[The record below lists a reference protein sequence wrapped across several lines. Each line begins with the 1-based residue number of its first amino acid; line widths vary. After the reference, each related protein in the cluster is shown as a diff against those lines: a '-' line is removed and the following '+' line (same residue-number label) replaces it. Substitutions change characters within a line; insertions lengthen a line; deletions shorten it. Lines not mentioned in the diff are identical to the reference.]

1 MSRALLRGAAC
12 QSCRNEVLRSF
23 IAVSGVPLPR
33 YRYPTRPNLSARSF
47 SVIAPLRSD
56 RSPIPNP
63 ADITFSPVAET
74 ATAIEAEAE
83 AETEINEEPA
93 SHVPWYLQE
102 ESPTKEFRP
111 VTGDHIPALPDNSPE
126 MLQTLLEYTY
136 KDIGLDGLKL
146 FDLRGLDTPAALGAN
161 VIMIVGTARS
171 VKHLNISAD
180 RLCRWARKSYKLSPH
195 ADGLLGRNELKI
207 KLRRKAKRARAASH
221 AGTMVDEKDDGITT
235 GWICVNLG
243 TVDKGSEKASL
254 SDAGFEG
261 FGQLDTGTSVVVQI
275 FTEEK
280 RADVDLDGLWQA
292 TLDRAERSKLQP
304 TSEDAP
310 VTATSPSS
318 RTAAGSTGSFGG
330 QRRGLHTER
339 TVATENDEGA
349 ELDESTKDYL
359 TTEAAAFDAIVQP
372 LMKKLAEFPHEDARI
387 ALGTGPED
395 CESTDFL
402 RVIYDTL
409 PNNATSQES
418 ASLRL
423 RLSTIAVSRQHPGY
437 SKDSLVSTFNQ
448 VLDDVTE
455 APTIVSDQLGFDVV
469 AALLTPRLDNS
480 ALPESVS
487 FIPKADIELAL
498 QVLERLSLRGAQIMN
513 LRVFNSLYTAA
524 AMPSAPSPLGEADEE
539 ANEQRQMLTRLSKI
553 IANAQVPFD
562 ETEARKLMFVQLICQ
577 DYDGFWKLWRQ
588 FPLKNAPR
596 TQEDY
601 TQMFRLHADL
611 GEERHVRDC
620 LSAWVPMMRR
630 EMIPIIL
637 QGPIVTEIMRCILI
651 ADPEIQYRS
660 ADVNPSYFTHL
671 WHQCQRALEQANE
684 MME

>member
-1 MSRALLRGAAC
+1 MSRALLRGATC
-12 QSCRNEVLRSF
+12 QSCRNELLRSF
-23 IAVSGVPLPR
+23 LAVSGVPLPR
-33 YRYPTRPNLSARSF
+33 YRYPTRPNLTTRSF

-56 RSPIPNP
+56 RPPITNP
-63 ADITFSPVAET
+63 ADITFSPAVET
-74 ATAIEAEAE
+74 APEAEAE
-83 AETEINEEPA
+83 VEIEINEETA

-102 ESPTKEFRP
+102 EAPVKEFRP
-111 VTGDHIPALPDNSPE
+111 VTGDHIPTLPENSPE

-171 VKHLNISAD
+171 VKHLNVSAD
-180 RLCRWARKSYKLSPH
+180 RLCRWARKNYKLSPH

-254 SDAGFEG
+254 SEAGFEG
-261 FGQLDTGTSVVVQI
+261 FGQLDIGTSVVVQI

-292 TLDRAERSKLQP
+292 TLDRAERSRLQP
-304 TSEDAP
+304 ASDDAP

-318 RTAAGSTGSFGG
+318 RPAVGSTGSFGG

-339 TVATENDEGA
+339 TAATENNEGA
-349 ELDESTKDYL
+349 ELDESTKDYS
-359 TTEAAAFDAIVQP
+359 TSEAAAFETIVQP
-372 LMKKLAEFPHEDARI
+372 LIKKLAESPHEDARI

-395 CESTDFL
+395 FQSTDFL

-409 PNNATSQES
+409 PDNATSQES
-418 ASLRL
+418 AKLRL

-437 SKDSLVSTFNQ
+437 SKHSLVSTFNQ

-455 APTIVSDQLGFDVV
+455 APTIVSDELGFDVV
-469 AALLTPRLDNS
+469 AALLTPRLNNS
-480 ALPESVS
+480 TLPESVP
-487 FIPKADIELAL
+487 FLLKADIELAL

-513 LRVFNSLYTAA
+513 LRVFNLLYTAA
-524 AMPSAPSPLGEADEE
+524 AMPSAPSPSLGEADQE
-539 ANEQRQMLTRLSKI
+539 ANEQRQMLTRLAKI
-553 IANAQVPFD
+553 IANAQVSFD

-620 LSAWVPMMRR
+620 LSAWVPMMSR

-671 WHQCQRALEQANE
+671 WYQCQRALEQADE